1 MSKNYNIQTVSK
13 FLCGVSSHIAIG
25 SSVAAGMTRYV
36 TFLRV
41 HPLALKLNEGSRVF
55 FCSTTASDTAANTAA
70 ASTAQKA
77 LMLIA
82 SATTAGSKDALL
94 ADRPDTE
101 HPLFTI
107 ASSKWFTAYLASV
120 AGHSGPVSVFA
131 QYYDE

>member
-1 MSKNYNIQTVSK
+1 MAKNYDIKTVSK
-13 FLCGVSSHIAIG
+13 PLSGESSHIAIG

-41 HPLALKLNEGSRVF
+41 SPVAAGGDEGSKVF

-70 ASTAQKA
+70 ASAAQKMVA
-77 LMLIA
+77 FIA
-82 SATTAGSKDALL
+82 SVTALATKNVVV
-94 ADRPDTE
+94 PDGPNTE

-107 ASSKWFTAYLASV
+107 AESKWFTAYLCSV
-120 AGHSGPVSVFA
+120 AGYSGSVYINA